1 MAEQRTRLQTVF
13 MDAVETQ
20 RTPVSVFLAN
30 GVRLQGF
37 LVGEDAYCMLLVNQG
52 RAQLIYKHAISAV
65 LPERPV
71 DLTQGHGTGEGR
83 EGAVSDARPPRP
95 SGPRGPGARPST
107 RR

>member
-1 MAEQRTRLQTVF
+1 MTEQRTRLQTAF
-13 MDAVETQ
+13 MGAVEAQ

-37 LVGEDAYCMLLVNQG
+37 LVGEDAYCMLLVHQG
-52 RAQLIYKHAISAV
+52 RAQLVYKHAISAV

-71 DLTQGHGTGEGR
+71 DLQQGAPPAPPGPAGR
-83 EGAVSDARPPRP
+83 EAAISAAPAP
-95 SGPRGPGARPST
+95 RPST